1 MEAAVITMAGAGG
14 ETMVAGGV
22 AAVGAVTVGAMYVVS
37 VTAALQVVEWHMAVV
52 AAGMR
57 AVVAGMAAAVVVV
70 EAGGEPD
77 N

>member
-1 MEAAVITMAGAGG
+1 
-14 ETMVAGGV
+14 
-22 AAVGAVTVGAMYVVS
+22 MYVVS